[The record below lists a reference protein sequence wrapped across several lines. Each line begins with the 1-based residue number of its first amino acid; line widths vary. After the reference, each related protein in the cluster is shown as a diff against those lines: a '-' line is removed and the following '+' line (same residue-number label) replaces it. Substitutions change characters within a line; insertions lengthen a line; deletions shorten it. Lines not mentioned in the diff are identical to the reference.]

1 MTNTKQSP
9 LRTQR
14 WVIKLG
20 SALLAGPDSGL
31 NSTLITALA
40 DCCFQLR
47 QKGVDLVLV
56 SSGAIANG
64 MAQLGWH
71 QRPHELHQL
80 QAAAAVGQMGLIN
93 AYQRAFE
100 AHEIQTA
107 QVLLTSADLNNR
119 VRYLNARSALRSML
133 GLGIIPVINENDT
146 VATEEIKFG
155 DNDSLGALVG
165 NLVEADFL
173 IILTDQEGL
182 FKDDPRIN
190 PNTTLIREGRA
201 GDPLL
206 DKFAGGSGVL
216 GRGGMQTKL
225 QAAAKVARSGAST
238 VICSGQDMQNLLKVF
253 EGDVPGTLLRAAS
266 GRIAARKQWLADR
279 MQSSGKLF
287 LDAGAVEVL
296 EGSGRSLLPVG
307 VAKVTGRFLRG
318 DLVDCVAIDSG
329 RIVARGLVNYSAEE
343 SAKIAGRASG
353 DIERILGFVDEP
365 EIVHRDNMVVL

>member
-133 GLGIIPVINENDT
+133 GLGIIPVINENDKT
-146 VATEEIKFG
+146 CTG
-155 DNDSLGALVG
+155 CD
-165 NLVEADFL
+165 
-173 IILTDQEGL
+173 
-182 FKDDPRIN
+182 IN
-190 PNTTLIREGRA
+190 YP
-201 GDPLL
+201 
-206 DKFAGGSGVL
+206 
-216 GRGGMQTKL
+216 
-225 QAAAKVARSGAST
+225 
-238 VICSGQDMQNLLKVF
+238 
-253 EGDVPGTLLRAAS
+253 
-266 GRIAARKQWLADR
+266 
-279 MQSSGKLF
+279 
-287 LDAGAVEVL
+287 
-296 EGSGRSLLPVG
+296 
-307 VAKVTGRFLRG
+307 
-318 DLVDCVAIDSG
+318 
-329 RIVARGLVNYSAEE
+329 
-343 SAKIAGRASG
+343 
-353 DIERILGFVDEP
+353 
-365 EIVHRDNMVVL
+365 

>member
-1 MTNTKQSP
+1 MTNNKQSP
-9 LRTQR
+9 SRTQR

-31 NSTLITALA
+31 NSALITALA
-40 DCCFQLR
+40 DCCSQLR

-107 QVLLTSADLNNR
+107 QVLLTSADLNSR

-165 NLVEADFL
+165 NLVEADYL

-182 FKDDPRIN
+182 FQDDPRIN
-190 PNTTLIREGRA
+190 PNTSLVREGRA
-201 GDPLL
+201 GDPSLE
-206 DKFAGGSGVL
+206 KFAGGSGVL

-238 VICSGQDMQNLLKVF
+238 VICSGHDIQNLLKVY
-253 EGDVPGTLLRAAS
+253 EGDVPGTLLHASS

-279 MQSSGKLF
+279 MQSSGTLF

-307 VAKVTGRFLRG
+307 VGKVTGSFLRG

-353 DIERILGFVDEP
+353 DIEQILGFVDEP

>member
-9 LRTQR
+9 SRTQR

-31 NSTLITALA
+31 NSALITALA
-40 DCCFQLR
+40 DCCSQLR

-100 AHEIQTA
+100 AHDIQTA
-107 QVLLTSADLNNR
+107 QVLLTSADLNHR

-206 DKFAGGSGVL
+206 EKFAGGSGVL

-253 EGDVPGTLLRAAS
+253 EGDVPGTLLHASS

-307 VAKVTGRFLRG
+307 VSKVTGSFLRG
-318 DLVDCVAIDSG
+318 DLVDCVALDSG

-353 DIERILGFVDEP
+353 DIERIL
-365 EIVHRDNMVVL
+365 